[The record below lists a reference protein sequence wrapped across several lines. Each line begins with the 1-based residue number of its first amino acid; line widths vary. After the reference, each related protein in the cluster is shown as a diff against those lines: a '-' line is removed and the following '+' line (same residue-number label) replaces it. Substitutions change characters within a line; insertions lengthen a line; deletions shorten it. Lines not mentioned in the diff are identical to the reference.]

1 MLALN
6 LNFSPHWLVLN
17 EGEPFSSRKLPENLS
32 SPDWKE
38 QFQVIYRRWT
48 KKAIRDKSPISVT
61 AFGRDFGLSHGRAQG
76 WEKGQ
81 LPNADDLE
89 KLARRL
95 HISPDWLL
103 LGIGEPFEDRAES
116 ESIPPVVPALPVPP
130 EAMQVTGLAQCGVE
144 GWECTRRMAVTT
156 ERLPGLG
163 PDAVAVLPVGDSML
177 PEGIREGF
185 VCYCDPSRE
194 PEIGDAVY
202 VEQADGTATIKLW
215 RGQSERTGFIRLTGW
230 LPRRG
235 EGVQRQFDIEILQ
248 SQIKRAAPV
257 VYVKRRM

>member
-1 MLALN
+1 M
-6 LNFSPHWLVLN
+6 PV
-17 EGEPFSSRKLPENLS
+17 
-32 SPDWKE
+32 
-38 QFQVIYRRWT
+38 
-48 KKAIRDKSPISVT
+48 SVT
-61 AFGRDFGLSHGRAQG
+61 AFGRDLGLSYGRAQG

-89 KLARRL
+89 LLSRRL

-194 PEIGDAVY
+194 PEAGDAVY
-202 VEQADGTATIKLW
+202 VEQADGSATIKLW
-215 RGQSERTGFIRLTGW
+215 HGSAERKGFVRLQGW
-230 LPRRG
+230 LPRRNG
-235 EGVQRQFDIEILQ
+235 GIQQPFDLEIAQ
-248 SQIKRAAPV
+248 EHIKRVAPV